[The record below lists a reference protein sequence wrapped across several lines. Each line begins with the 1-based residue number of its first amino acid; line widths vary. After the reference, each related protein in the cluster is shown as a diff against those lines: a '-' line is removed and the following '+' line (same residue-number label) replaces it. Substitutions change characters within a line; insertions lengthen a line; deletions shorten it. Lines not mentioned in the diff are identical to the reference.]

1 MSSAPINKYKIRM
14 FLYLSVITVS
24 LGASFIIFISV
35 IRPVFIERLQ
45 YYGAKT
51 ATEAINSAIYEVF
64 SQKNENFN
72 NLVELDKDTE
82 GAISALTTNTI
93 EMNKLRAEISN
104 TLEEKL
110 KDIDEEY
117 IKIPLGNILG
127 NDIFSGLGPDIS
139 IKIRPLG
146 LAHVDFY
153 DNFEACGINQS
164 RHTVYIS
171 AKVDISVITTS
182 TKTSKQVFSKIPVA
196 ETVIVGAVPKFYG
209 AGSISNTILEE

>member
-1 MSSAPINKYKIRM
+1 MSSAPINKYKIRIL
-14 FLYLSVITVS
+14 LYLSVITVS

-64 SQKNENFN
+64 EEKNEEFDD
-72 NLVELDKDTE
+72 LVALDKDTD

-93 EMNKLRAEISN
+93 EMNKLRSKISN
-104 TLEEKL
+104 ALEKKL
-110 KDIDEEY
+110 KEIDEEY

-127 NDIFSGLGPDIS
+127 NDIFSGMGPDIS

-146 LAHVDFY
+146 LANVDFY

-171 AKVDISVITTS
+171 AKVDISVISTS

-196 ETVIVGAVPKFYG
+196 ETVIVGEVPKYYG
-209 AGSISNTILEE
+209 AGALTNTILEE